1 MWFAAATANDLC
13 WILAFYIVRYYNVN
27 DFDEK
32 SLKMLFSFF
41 QLDRTLVIR
50 TLPYTQEEMSQIIK
64 IRAATESL
72 VINAEALNILS
83 EIGSKTTLRLLTIF
97 LQKIFCFQNFL
108 LILVSLNKL
117 FLSQLPGSL

>member
-1 MWFAAATANDLC
+1 MWFAAAAANDLC

>member
-1 MWFAAATANDLC
+1 MWFAAAAANDLC

-97 LQKIFCFQNFL
+97 LQKIFCFQNLL
-108 LILVSLNKL
+108 LILVSNELL
-117 FLSQLPGSL
+117 FE